1 MEQPPTQ
8 TRDLALPAIA
18 LRALKTSLLAE
29 VDESTATRA
38 MHEAGLTAGLDFF
51 HAFETSLAGPTAG
64 DLSQE
69 EFWAALARY
78 FRRSGWGGIEHL
90 GRHDGLGSLRS
101 PDWAEA
107 DDSGGNS
114 HGGCW
119 FSSGLLAGFLSGL
132 SGGEVSVLEVHCR
145 SRGDDS
151 CEFVFGSA
159 PAIDA
164 LYGLLSGDRDLDT
177 ALAEI

>member
-8 TRDLALPAIA
+8 TRDLALPAVA
-18 LRALKTSLLAE
+18 LRALKTALLGE
-29 VDESTATRA
+29 VDEPTVTRA
-38 MHEAGLTAGLDFF
+38 MHEAGLTAGLEFF
-51 HAFETSLAGPTAG
+51 RAFEASLGGPDAR
-64 DLSQE
+64 DLPQA
-69 EFWAALARY
+69 EFWASLTRY

-90 GRHDGLGSLRS
+90 RRHDGLGSLRS
-101 PDWAEA
+101 GDWAEA
-107 DDSGGNS
+107 DDSS
-114 HGGCW
+114 QAADGGCW

-132 SGGEVSVLEVHCR
+132 AGGEVSVLEVHCR
-145 SRGDDS
+145 SRGDES

-164 LYGLLSGDRDLDT
+164 LYRLLTADRDLDA

>member
-8 TRDLALPAIA
+8 TRDLALPAVA

-29 VDESTATRA
+29 VDEATATRA
-38 MHEAGLTAGLDFF
+38 MHEAGLTAGVEFF
-51 HAFETSLAGPTAG
+51 QAFEASLGGLAAR

-69 EFWAALARY
+69 DFWAALVRY

-90 GRHDGLGSLRS
+90 ARHDGLGSLRS
-101 PDWAEA
+101 ADWAEA
-107 DDSGGNS
+107 DDSRRTE

-119 FSSGLLAGFLSGL
+119 FSAGLLAGFLSGL
-132 SGGEVSVLEVHCR
+132 AGGEVSVLEVHCR

-151 CEFVFGSA
+151 CDFVFGSA

-164 LYGLLSGDRDLDT
+164 LYRLLAGDRDLDA